1 LAIVVFSSFLS
12 IDSSRPFQKWDII
25 SAHLLSGVDVG
36 NYSTPSF
43 VDVDGDGDMD
53 AFIGESYGTI
63 VYYENTGTP
72 QAPAFTLR
80 TGVANPLGGV
90 DVGDYS
96 APSFVDVDGD
106 GDMDAFIGEYD
117 GIINYYKNTGTPQ
130 APAFTQQTAA
140 ANPFNGV
147 DVGNYS
153 APSFVDVDGDGD
165 MDAFIGESSGRILYY
180 ENTGTPQAPAFTQPI
195 GGDNP
200 LGGANV
206 GSYSAPSFVDVDGD
220 GDMDAFIGEYNG
232 TIVYYENTG
241 TLQAPAF
248 TKRTGAANPLG
259 GVKLGYHSTPSFV
272 DVDGDGDMDAFI
284 GEGYGTIV
292 YYENTGTPQ
301 APAFTQRTGAAN
313 PLGGVD
319 VEYHSAPSF
328 VDVDG
333 DGDMDAFIGEY
344 YGIINYYENTGTPQA
359 PAFTQ
364 RTGASNPLGGV
375 NVGSYSAPSFV
386 DVDGDGDMDAFIG
399 EYYGIINYYEN
410 TGTPQAP
417 VFTQRTGA
425 ANPLGG
431 VNVGYYSTPSFVDV
445 DGDGDMD
452 VFIGEY
458 YGTIVYYGGVQK

>member
-53 AFIGESYGTI
+53 VFIGESKGK
-63 VYYENTGTP
+63 
-72 QAPAFTLR
+72 
-80 TGVANPLGGV
+80 
-90 DVGDYS
+90 
-96 APSFVDVDGD
+96 
-106 GDMDAFIGEYD
+106 
-117 GIINYYKNTGTPQ
+117 IN
-130 APAFTQQTAA
+130 
-140 ANPFNGV
+140 
-147 DVGNYS
+147 
-153 APSFVDVDGDGD
+153 
-165 MDAFIGESSGRILYY
+165 YY
-180 ENTGTPQAPAFTQPI
+180 ENTGTPQAPAFTQRTDAANPFN
-195 GGDNP
+195 GVDVGD
-200 LGGANV
+200 
-206 GSYSAPSFVDVDGD
+206 YSAPSFVDVDGD

-259 GVKLGYHSTPSFV
+259 GVKLGYHST
-272 DVDGDGDMDAFI
+272 
-284 GEGYGTIV
+284 
-292 YYENTGTPQ
+292 
-301 APAFTQRTGAAN
+301 
-313 PLGGVD
+313 
-319 VEYHSAPSF
+319 
-328 VDVDG
+328 
-333 DGDMDAFIGEY
+333 
-344 YGIINYYENTGTPQA
+344 
-359 PAFTQ
+359 
-364 RTGASNPLGGV
+364 
-375 NVGSYSAPSFV
+375 PSFV